1 MHFIRSSLPLCRS
14 SPACGLLFMPQL
26 GKVTGQSVWSD
37 VYLATSDTRTAS
49 NEGVL
54 GVIDGVGI
62 PYRPLCVRLSLD
74 QQASTSKTVHAC
86 NMSARDITVRRSSA
100 PCASHT
106 PDKRYL
112 RTTRATSLIPKALET
127 TKKSL
132 TPQLESFN
140 YLFPPPSFLFAAF
153 WGLTNHSKTCEHA
166 YLRSKTSIKL

>member
-1 MHFIRSSLPLCRS
+1 
-14 SPACGLLFMPQL
+14 MPQL

-106 PDKRYL
+106 PDKKVPSDNPRNIL
-112 RTTRATSLIPKALET
+112 DINRSQKHPKQP
-127 TKKSL
+127 KKV
-132 TPQLESFN
+132 
-140 YLFPPPSFLFAAF
+140 
-153 WGLTNHSKTCEHA
+153 
-166 YLRSKTSIKL
+166 